1 MRRQF
6 QLVTTDHRLL
16 FTLSFAAGR
25 KTTRIKGPGR
35 RHKFEHRLRPFG
47 AFVSETAVELD
58 ALEELMMFVELKR
71 FCPGISTS
79 DFLVTK
85 RIRAKRARAPNKLI
99 KKEPSDADFFF

>member
-1 MRRQF
+1 MLQPIIGCFSRCR
-6 QLVTTDHRLL
+6 
-16 FTLSFAAGR
+16 AAGQ
-25 KTTRIKGPGR
+25 KTIKR
-35 RHKFEHRLRPFG
+35 RAEGNKFEHRLRPFG

-99 KKEPSDADFFF
+99 KKELVDVDFFFGVRMAEF